1 MSFRSNVSCLA
12 RRPIKYEVES
22 TTFYNHTYENPPPTV
37 KHARKISNS
46 SSSEASFN
54 ASNKKQKTG
63 AQGDT
68 EDEEKRKN
76 FLERNRIG
84 KNEKKILKKTN
95 TKKKK

>member
-1 MSFRSNVSCLA
+1 M
-12 RRPIKYEVES
+12 ET

-37 KHARKISNS
+37 TKHARKISNS
-46 SSSEASFN
+46 SSSEGSFN

-63 AQGDT
+63 GDT

-84 KNEKKILKKTN
+84 KVICIVCYLQVLTANSCFKM
-95 TKKKK
+95 